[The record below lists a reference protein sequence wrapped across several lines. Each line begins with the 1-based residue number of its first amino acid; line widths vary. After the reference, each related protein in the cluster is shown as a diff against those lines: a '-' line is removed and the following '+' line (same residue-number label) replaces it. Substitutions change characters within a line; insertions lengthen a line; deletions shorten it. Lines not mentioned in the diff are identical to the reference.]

1 MHLPKYTNNNN
12 KNTVNDNGEQ
22 ELDNDT
28 NVQNDS
34 AEPPEAEAEAAST
47 EQTTTSPDP
56 QQPLPSKKTTPFLR
70 YASKFNIPMEEI
82 HQASIN
88 AVNNAEYNRFMRALI
103 YGITNWL

>member
-34 AEPPEAEAEAAST
+34 AEAEAAST